1 MHLAL
6 LLFRN
11 QHTAVLGPKVLKG
24 GNEDTFPD
32 LLDSP
37 DEIKHFSHGASMLV
51 DIPASPTASK
61 ASWNREEGQLKNLAK
76 QHLAQKTAAIA
87 NSATA

>member
-24 GNEDTFPD
+24 GNEDTFPN

-61 ASWNREEGQLKNLAK
+61 ASWTGKRDSLR
-76 QHLAQKTAAIA
+76 T
-87 NSATA
+87 